1 MELRLAIILACGLCA
16 AGCGQHPMTDYRTL
30 GQAGMGS
37 STVED
42 LKKLN
47 TSDAEV
53 AQLVHLKQGGITDD
67 TCAALVRAAHA
78 NQHPFNSA
86 DWTVNLAKARF
97 NEQQILEFA
106 QADKLD
112 SIGGEA
118 VTLKLVGL
126 SEPTVMSL
134 LQRRLRGQTTL
145 DSAQIGRL
153 KNTGLTE
160 SQILYQIDQGI
171 TDQAAD
177 KEIKAR
183 ETARNHAN
191 TGFVRNRGHILR

>member
-1 MELRLAIILACGLCA
+1 MKVHLTIFLMCGFYA
-16 AGCGQHPMTDYRTL
+16 AGCGHHPMTDYRPL

-37 STVED
+37 SSVED
-42 LKKLN
+42 LKTLN
-47 TSDAEV
+47 TSDAEIT
-53 AQLVHLKQGGITDD
+53 QLVHLKQSGITDD
-67 TCAALVRAAHA
+67 TCIALVRAAHTH
-78 NQHPFNSA
+78 QHPFNSA
-86 DWTVNLAKARF
+86 DWTVNLANARF

-126 SEPTVMSL
+126 SQPTVMSL

-160 SQILYQIDQGI
+160 NQILQQIDQGI
-171 TDQAAD
+171 TDEVAD

-183 ETARNHAN
+183 ESARNHAN
-191 TGFVRNRGHILR
+191 TGFVRNRGRIAR

>member
-1 MELRLAIILACGLCA
+1 MKLHLAILLLCGFCA
-16 AGCGQHPMTDYRTL
+16 AGCGRHPMTDYRSL
-30 GQAGMGS
+30 DKAGMGS
-37 STVED
+37 SSFED
-42 LKKLN
+42 LKTLN
-47 TSDAEV
+47 TSDTEV
-53 AQLVHLKQGGITDD
+53 TQIVRLKQSGITDD
-67 TCAALVRAAHA
+67 TCVALVRAAHA

-86 DWTVNLAKARF
+86 EWTVNLANARF

-112 SIGGEA
+112 SIGAEA

-134 LQRRLRGQTTL
+134 LQRRLHGQTTL

-153 KNTGLTE
+153 KNTGLSE
-160 SQILYQIDQGI
+160 SQILGQIDQGI

-183 ETARNHAN
+183 EMARNHAN
-191 TGFVRNRGHILR
+191 TGFVRNRGRIPR

>member
-1 MELRLAIILACGLCA
+1 MKLLLAVFLVYGFCA
-16 AGCGQHPMTDYRTL
+16 AGCGQHPMTDYRSL
-30 GQAGMGS
+30 DKSGMGS
-37 STVED
+37 SSFEE
-42 LKKLN
+42 LKTLN

-53 AQLVHLKQGGITDD
+53 AQLVHLKQSGITDD
-67 TCAALVRAAHA
+67 TCIALVRAAHA
-78 NQHPFNSA
+78 HQHPFNSA
-86 DWTVNLAKARF
+86 DWTVNLANARF

-112 SIGGEA
+112 SIGAEA

-126 SEPTVMSL
+126 SEPTVMNL

-177 KEIKAR
+177 KEIIAR
-183 ETARNHAN
+183 ESARNHAN
-191 TGFVRNRGHILR
+191 TGFVRNRGRIVR

>member
-1 MELRLAIILACGLCA
+1 MKVHLTIFLMCGFYA
-16 AGCGQHPMTDYRTL
+16 AGCGQHPMTDYRPL
-30 GQAGMGS
+30 GAAGMGS

-42 LKKLN
+42 LKTLN

-53 AQLVHLKQGGITDD
+53 IQLVHLKQGGITDD
-67 TCAALVRAAHA
+67 TCVALVRAAHA

-86 DWTVNLAKARF
+86 DWTVNLKNARF
-97 NEQQILEFA
+97 KEQQIVEFA

-126 SEPTVMSL
+126 SEPTVTTL

-160 SQILYQIDQGI
+160 NQILQQIDQGI
-171 TDQAAD
+171 TDEVAD

-183 ETARNHAN
+183 ESARNHAN
-191 TGFVRNRGHILR
+191 TGFVRNRGRIAR

>member
-1 MELRLAIILACGLCA
+1 MKLRLAIFLVYGFCA
-16 AGCGQHPMTDYRTL
+16 AGCGHHPLTDYRSL
-30 GQAGMGS
+30 DKAGMGS
-37 STVED
+37 SSFEE
-42 LKKLN
+42 LKALN

-53 AQLVHLKQGGITDD
+53 AQLVHLKQSGITDD
-67 TCAALVRAAHA
+67 TCVALVRAAHA

-86 DWTVNLAKARF
+86 DWTVNLANARF

-112 SIGGEA
+112 SIGAEA

-160 SQILYQIDQGI
+160 SQILYQIDQGM
-171 TDQAAD
+171 TDPAAD
-177 KEIKAR
+177 KEIIAR
-183 ETARNHAN
+183 ESARNHAN
-191 TGFVRNRGHILR
+191 TGFVRNRGHIAR